1 MRFTDV
7 FVRRPVLALVVS
19 SLLVLLGLFALG
31 KLPIRQYPTLETS
44 TITVSTEYPGASAEL
59 MQGFVTQPIAQAVS
73 SVEGIDY
80 LSSSSTQ
87 GRSLVTLR
95 MELNRD
101 STQALTEAM
110 AKVNQV
116 RYRLPE
122 RAYDPVIELS
132 AGDSTAVAYVGFST
146 GSLSTPELTDYL
158 SRVVEPLF
166 SGIDGVAKV
175 QVDGGQK
182 LAMRLWLDAERLAGR
197 GLTAT
202 DVAAAIRR
210 NNYQAAPGQVR
221 GQYVIA
227 NVRVNSDLTSVE
239 EFRDLVIRQ
248 DGNDLV
254 RLRDVGTVELGA
266 ASTQTS
272 GQMDGEPAVYLS
284 LFPTPKGNPLVIV
297 DGIRQLLPDIEKTLP
312 PGVKVAMVYERA
324 RFIDASIQ
332 EVVKTL
338 LEAVLIVVLVIWLC
352 LGSLRSVVI
361 PVVAIPLSMLGAAA
375 LMLAFGFSINLLTL
389 LAMVLAIGLVVDD
402 AIVVVENVHRH
413 IEEGKSPVAAAL
425 VGAREIAGPVIA
437 MTLTL
442 AAVYAPIGLM
452 GGLTGALFREFALT
466 LAGAVIVS
474 GVVALTLSPV
484 MSSLLL
490 KSSHQDGGPGRMA
503 QWAER
508 VFGGLADRYGRLL
521 GGSLRHRWLSGGFA
535 LLVCLSLPFLYQLP
549 QRELAPP
556 EDQAAVLAAVK
567 SPQHASLDYAER
579 FADELHRVM
588 SEVPETIGTWIINGT
603 DGPANSFG
611 GLMLSDWGERMR
623 KEPEIVAELQGAVGE
638 IVGSDI
644 FVFQVAPLPGGS
656 GGLPVQLVLRS
667 AQDYP
672 VLYEAMEAVKQRA
685 RDSGLFVVVDSDLEY
700 DSPVVQVTI
709 DRAKAAS
716 LGLALQDIGD
726 SLGVLVGENYVNRF
740 ALFGRSYDVIPQSV
754 GEQRLTPQALA
765 RQYVRTAGGELVP
778 LSTVVRLDMGVEPNR
793 LNQFDQQNAATLQAI
808 PALGV
813 SLGQAVGFLEQVV
826 AELPPGFSHDWQSE
840 SRQYVQ
846 EGNAL
851 VFAFLAALVVIY
863 LVLAAQYESLV
874 DPLIIL
880 ITVPLS
886 ICGALLPLAMGW
898 ATLNIYTQI
907 GLVTLI
913 GLISKHGILMVE
925 FANELQVHERLDRR
939 AAIIRAAQIR
949 LRPVLMTTG
958 AMAFGVVPLLFASG
972 AGANSRFGLG
982 AVIVCGM
989 LVGTLFTLF
998 VLPTIYTLLA
1008 RDHRVQSARSR
1019 QLAEIARAEGAAT

>member
-1 MRFTDV
+1 M
-7 FVRRPVLALVVS
+7 
-19 SLLVLLGLFALG
+19 
-31 KLPIRQYPTLETS
+31 
-44 TITVSTEYPGASAEL
+44 
-59 MQGFVTQPIAQAVS
+59 
-73 SVEGIDY
+73 
-80 LSSSSTQ
+80 
-87 GRSLVTLR
+87 
-95 MELNRD
+95 
-101 STQALTEAM
+101 
-110 AKVNQV
+110 
-116 RYRLPE
+116 
-122 RAYDPVIELS
+122 
-132 AGDSTAVAYVGFST
+132 
-146 GSLSTPELTDYL
+146 
-158 SRVVEPLF
+158 
-166 SGIDGVAKV
+166 
-175 QVDGGQK
+175 
-182 LAMRLWLDAERLAGR
+182 
-197 GLTAT
+197 
-202 DVAAAIRR
+202 
-210 NNYQAAPGQVR
+210 
-221 GQYVIA
+221 
-227 NVRVNSDLTSVE
+227 
-239 EFRDLVIRQ
+239 
-248 DGNDLV
+248 
-254 RLRDVGTVELGA
+254 
-266 ASTQTS
+266 
-272 GQMDGEPAVYLS
+272 
-284 LFPTPKGNPLVIV
+284 
-297 DGIRQLLPDIEKTLP
+297 
-312 PGVKVAMVYERA
+312 
-324 RFIDASIQ
+324 
-332 EVVKTL
+332 
-338 LEAVLIVVLVIWLC
+338 
-352 LGSLRSVVI
+352 
-361 PVVAIPLSMLGAAA
+361 
-375 LMLAFGFSINLLTL
+375 
-389 LAMVLAIGLVVDD
+389 
-402 AIVVVENVHRH
+402 
-413 IEEGKSPVAAAL
+413 
-425 VGAREIAGPVIA
+425 
-437 MTLTL
+437 
-442 AAVYAPIGLM
+442 
-452 GGLTGALFREFALT
+452 
-466 LAGAVIVS
+466 
-474 GVVALTLSPV
+474 
-484 MSSLLL
+484 
-490 KSSHQDGGPGRMA
+490 
-503 QWAER
+503 
-508 VFGGLADRYGRLL
+508 
-521 GGSLRHRWLSGGFA
+521 
-535 LLVCLSLPFLYQLP
+535 
-549 QRELAPP
+549 
-556 EDQAAVLAAVK
+556 
-567 SPQHASLDYAER
+567 
-579 FADELHRVM
+579 
-588 SEVPETIGTWIINGT
+588 
-603 DGPANSFG
+603 
-611 GLMLSDWGERMR
+611 
-623 KEPEIVAELQGAVGE
+623 
-638 IVGSDI
+638 
-644 FVFQVAPLPGGS
+644 PGGS

-672 VLYEAMEAVKQRA
+672 VLYEAMEGVKQRA
-685 RDSGLFVVVDSDLEY
+685 RDSDLFVVVDSDLEY

-765 RQYVRTAGGELVP
+765 RQYVRTAGGEPVP

-808 PALGV
+808 PAPGV

-886 ICGALLPLAMGW
+886 ICGALLPLALGW